1 MLQHIVEG
9 HILHPTGLEI
19 LINNDVTDA
28 QLWNVEHAWYN
39 GKFYKS
45 PEELAQEHEDGC
57 VNVVVPGNPLPMS
70 TEQPPDFYRHHVSFS
85 EVDPTLVHPGGTL
98 YTL

>member
-1 MLQHIVEG
+1 MLQHIAES

-19 LINNDVTDA
+19 LLYHSSTDA
-28 QLWNVEHAWYN
+28 QLWNAEHAWYN

-45 PEELAQEHEDGC
+45 PEEPAQEHEDGC
-57 VNVVVPGNPLPMS
+57 VNAVVPGNLLPMS
-70 TEQPPDFYRHHVSFS
+70 TEQPPDFYRHDVSFS
-85 EVDPTLVHPGGTL
+85 EVDPTLFHPSGTL